1 MYGRWASFWFSNS
14 SKVTRKAADLP
25 GSIYSKSRSIHCVQ
39 HCGPCIHPG
48 QSCGTCCLPLMSTA
62 NLTTKR
68 GSRWSVC
75 AECVLDTSVPL
86 NRSGSSVLAL
96 CFSFLGSRQTAVDPV
111 PTEAG
116 GIPKSQINDSIT
128 TLSAKAK
135 KSDCT
140 RSTEGSGKRKTKV
153 SLVL

>member
-14 SKVTRKAADLP
+14 SKVIRKAADLP
-25 GSIYSKSRSIHCVQ
+25 GSTYSKSRSILCVALWPLYSSRTKLWHLLPTLDVHCKSD
-39 HCGPCIHPG
+39 HK
-48 QSCGTCCLPLMSTA
+48 
-62 NLTTKR
+62 KR
-68 GSRWSVC
+68 EQMVSVC
-75 AECVLDTSVPL
+75 RVC
-86 NRSGSSVLAL
+86 SGCLSATEQERLFCTGSLFQ
-96 CFSFLGSRQTAVDPV
+96 FSGQQTAVDPV

-116 GIPKSQINDSIT
+116 GIPKSEINDSIT

-140 RSTEGSGKRKTKV
+140 RSTEGSSKRKTKV